1 MAKRKDQW
9 QAPAIVFQPE
19 VHQAFQ
25 KGFDKIINA
34 IRPTLGPFPRLTLYD
49 ATVGLTAKPP
59 EMLDDGGTIAR
70 RILEIKG
77 RDEDVGAMLLR
88 NVLWRMREQVGDGT
102 ATAAVIFQTAY
113 NEGLRYIAAGGNA
126 MQLRT
131 HILDGLRAVLDELDH
146 QAFEVS
152 GKQDLTHLATAVSRD
167 PELGKILGEIFDI
180 IGAYGRLE
188 IRNGNGR
195 YHEREYVEGMYWA
208 GGLLSREMMTNINL
222 QRAELEN
229 AAILMTDV
237 EIEEPSDLVPVLAVC
252 VKAGIK
258 DLVIVAHKLSQ
269 ICLGMIAVNKRQ
281 GRIDINVVGCKTPGV
296 SADAQR
302 MALTDMAM
310 LTGGST
316 FMKAAGESIRNVK
329 LEDLGRARRVL
340 VDRYNINIIGGQG
353 DPRELRRYIG
363 QLREAFNNIKNA
375 DDRDKLQER
384 IGKLLGGSAT
394 LRIGGLTEIE
404 LKHNKEVAERAAGA
418 MRGAMR
424 EGVLPGGGIA
434 YLACRPML
442 QTRMDESK
450 DADERAAYHV
460 LLQAMDAPLK
470 TLLTNTGYEPGE
482 IMGQIK
488 SLKPGYGFDMV
499 TGQVVSMQEAGIL
512 DIATVVKAAVMNGVG
527 GATMALTTDV
537 VIHRPTGPESLDT

>member
-1 MAKRKDQW
+1 MAKSKDKW
-9 QAPAIVFQPE
+9 QAPAVVFQPE

-25 KGFDKIINA
+25 RGFDKLINA
-34 IRPTLGPFPRLTLYD
+34 IRPTLGPYPRLTLYD
-49 ATVGLTAKPP
+49 QTIGMTSRPP
-59 EMLDDGGTIAR
+59 QMLDDGGTIAR

-88 NVLWRMREQVGDGT
+88 NVLWRMYEQVGDGT

-113 NEGLRYIAAGGNA
+113 NEGLRYIAAGGNP

-131 HILDGLRAVLDELDH
+131 YILDGLRALMDALDQ

-152 GKQDLTHLATAVSRD
+152 GKDNLSRLATAVSRD
-167 PELGKILGEIFDI
+167 PELGKMLGEIFDI

-188 IRNGNGR
+188 IRDGNGR
-195 YHEREYVEGMYWA
+195 HHEREYVEGMYWA
-208 GGLLSREMMTNINL
+208 GGLLSREMMTNISL
-222 QRAELEN
+222 QRAEMEN

-237 EIEEPSDLVPVLAVC
+237 EIEDPRDLIPVLTTC
-252 VKAGIK
+252 IKAGIK
-258 DLVIVAHKLSQ
+258 DLVIVAHKLSEL
-269 ICLGMIAVNKRQ
+269 CLGTIAVNKRQ
-281 GRIDINVVGCKTPGV
+281 GRIDVNVVGCKTPGV

-302 MALTDMAM
+302 TALSDMAM
-310 LTGGST
+310 LTGGQT
-316 FMKAAGESIRNVK
+316 FMKAAGESIRNVT
-329 LEDLGRARRVL
+329 LQDLGRARRVL
-340 VDRYNINIIGGQG
+340 IDRFNINIIGGQG
-353 DPRELRRYIG
+353 NPREIRHYIR
-363 QLREAFNNIKNA
+363 QLRESFGKLKNA
-375 DDRDKLQER
+375 DDQDKLQER

-394 LRIGGLTEIE
+394 LRIGGITETV
-404 LKHNKEVAERAAGA
+404 LKQNKEVAERTAGA

-442 QTRMDESK
+442 QKRMDESK
-450 DADERAAYHV
+450 NADERAAYRV

-482 IMGQIK
+482 ILGQIK
-488 SLKPGYGFDMV
+488 NLEPGNGFDVV
-499 TGQVVSMQEAGIL
+499 TGQVVNMREAGIL

-527 GATMALTTDV
+527 GAAMALTTDV
-537 VIHRPTGPESLDT
+537 VIHRPNAPESLET